1 MYSIYVLLINCGAK
15 VQILK
20 ELKELK
26 ELKGVKGHYFS
37 LFTVRFSLLFVTFAA
52 K

>member
-15 VQILK
+15 IQLLR
-20 ELKELK
+20 ELKVSK

-37 LFTVRFSLLFVTFAA
+37 LFTIHFSLLFVTFAG

>member
-1 MYSIYVLLINCGAK
+1 MLQINCGAK
-15 VQILK
+15 IQLLK

-37 LFTVRFSLLFVTFAA
+37 LFTIHFSLLFITFAG